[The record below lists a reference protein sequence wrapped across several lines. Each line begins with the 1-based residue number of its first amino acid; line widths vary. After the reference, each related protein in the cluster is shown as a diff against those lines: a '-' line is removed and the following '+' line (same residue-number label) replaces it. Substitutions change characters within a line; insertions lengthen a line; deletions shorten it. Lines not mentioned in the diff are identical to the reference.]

1 MGGILN
7 LEVWQL
13 AILGVGGLGALG
25 LAAINFRFSILL
37 IAAMLFC
44 AAISQ
49 QTTWNLLLVRT
60 IITELQQQRSA
71 LYLAAGSLLLLAAVM
86 HVQQLRVRSISLF
99 AVVLTF
105 SGVYAGLIRLLAVD
119 VGEGLQSVGFAVA
132 TLVPLMLV
140 PPAVIRDWWDMYV
153 LPRVVA
159 VVGAGWCG
167 LCVLQFISN
176 RRALTTGY
184 LTQRFVGMTG
194 NPQIAAAFLS
204 FVTICAIFLVLN
216 DPKKRY
222 RLFWMA
228 TAALSSVF
236 LLWTASRTGVAMTA
250 IGVLACFY
258 GRAGVGAMLLPV
270 VGGLGFL
277 AYTFLAGER
286 VDFDIERL
294 SGGGQTRAAA
304 WRELWGDFVSNPL
317 FGNGG
322 TGVKDAFRAEKSE
335 NSLLYGLATY
345 GAGMGLIIVLMF
357 VASMLQC
364 LKLLK
369 MRRWMQPY
377 QRRITEFLVGTQA
390 MFWAGSVFE
399 GYIVGRVSSPIVY
412 MMLFAAMAQRTIEM
426 AQEEINAARAAEEG
440 WGGQSQLDDAE
451 NHSGQSD
458 QSPYGEYDQAID
470 GDSRPA
476 MS

>member
-7 LEVWQL
+7 LEIWQL

-25 LAAINFRFSILL
+25 LAAVNFRFSILL
-37 IAAMLFC
+37 IAAMLFFT
-44 AAISQ
+44 AISQ
-49 QTTWNLLLVRT
+49 QTTWNYLLVRT
-60 IITELQQQRSA
+60 IITELQQQRSVM
-71 LYLAAGSLLLLAAVM
+71 YLASGSLLLLAAVM
-86 HVQQLRVRSISLF
+86 HVQLLRVRSISLF
-99 AVVLTF
+99 AVVLAF
-105 SGVYAGLIRLLAVD
+105 SGLYAGLIRLLAAD
-119 VGEGLQSVGFAVA
+119 VAEGLQSVGFALV
-132 TLVPLMLV
+132 TLAPLMLV
-140 PPAVIRDWWDMYV
+140 PPALIRDWWDMYI

-159 VVGAGWCG
+159 VVALGWCG

-194 NPQIAAAFLS
+194 NPQHASAFLA
-204 FVTICAIFLVLN
+204 FAIICCVFLVLN
-216 DPKKRY
+216 DPLKRY
-222 RLFWMA
+222 RIIWIG
-228 TAALSSVF
+228 TAAVAGVF

-258 GRAGVGAMLLPV
+258 GRAGAGAMLLPV
-270 VGGLGFL
+270 VGGLGYF
-277 AYTFLAGER
+277 AYSFLAGER
-286 VDFDIERL
+286 VDFDVERL
-294 SGGGQTRAAA
+294 AGGGQTRAHV

-317 FGNGG
+317 FGSGG
-322 TGVKDAFRAEKSE
+322 TGVKEMFRAEKSE

-357 VASMLQC
+357 FASLVQIVR
-364 LKLLK
+364 L
-369 MRRWMQPY
+369 MRLRGGLVPY
-377 QRRITEFLVGTQA
+377 QRRLVEFIVGAQA

-426 AQEEINAARAAEEG
+426 AQEEINAARAAEDG
-440 WGGQSQLDDAE
+440 WGGQPQLDDAE
-451 NHSGQSD
+451 SESGQSD
-458 QSPYGEYDQAID
+458 QSPYGEYDQGTD
-470 GDSRPA
+470 GDSRPV